1 MRRKNSP
8 LRKSIDACGLV
19 WWVQGLDE
27 EMKRVLTI
35 KDQSFDNAKKIK
47 N

>member
-8 LRKSIDACGLV
+8 LRVAIDFCGWMPWL
-19 WWVQGLDE
+19 QDLDE
-27 EMKRVLTI
+27 EMKRILTI
-35 KDQSFDNAKKIK
+35 KDQPYKEK